1 MEQLP
6 GFVLAD
12 LYGKSLVVLDDETK
26 QSSPQKST
34 QKNIETKQEK
44 KFLGNYEKPVVVL
57 VSDAENIFMDDENL
71 QFLSGIL
78 NACKLNLAQIALIN
92 FHNYEAKF
100 TDLKKEM
107 KPKFLI
113 LFGVTALQIEMPFT
127 LPDYQVQSY
136 DNSKIM
142 VAPNLKLMNNN
153 SAEAKAEKTKLWKS
167 LKNMFGL

>member
-12 LYGKSLVVLDDETK
+12 LYGKSLVVLNNEMQPTSAQKNSETK
-26 QSSPQKST
+26 P
-34 QKNIETKQEK
+34 EK
-44 KFLGNYEKPVVVL
+44 KFLGKYEKPVVVL
-57 VSDAENIFMDDENL
+57 VNDAENIFIDDESM

-100 TDLKKEM
+100 SDLKKEM

-113 LFGVTALQIEMPFT
+113 LFGVTALQIELPFT

-136 DNSKIM
+136 DNAKIM
-142 VAPNLKLMNNN
+142 MAPALKMLNNN

-167 LKNMFGL
+167 LKNMFDL